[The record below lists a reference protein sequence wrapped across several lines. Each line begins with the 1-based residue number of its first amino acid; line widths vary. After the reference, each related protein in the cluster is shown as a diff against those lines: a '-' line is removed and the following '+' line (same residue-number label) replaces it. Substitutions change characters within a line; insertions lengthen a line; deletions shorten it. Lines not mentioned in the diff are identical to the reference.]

1 MGGAQTRPLRQKN
14 KKGVA
19 PDRVTSR
26 IMGTFKFKGNVHA
39 RSVIDDGSYDA
50 GRQYGVLRQRDG
62 E

>member
-1 MGGAQTRPLRQKN
+1 LRQKN

-26 IMGTFKFKGNVHA
+26 IMGTFKLKGNVHA

-50 GRQYGVLRQRDG
+50 GRHYGVLRQRDG